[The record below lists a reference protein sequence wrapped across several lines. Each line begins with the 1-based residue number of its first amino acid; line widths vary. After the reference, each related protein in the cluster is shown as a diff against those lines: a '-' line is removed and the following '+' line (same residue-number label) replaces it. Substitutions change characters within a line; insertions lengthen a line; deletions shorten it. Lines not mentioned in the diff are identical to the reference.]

1 MNSIMSFKDYM
12 NGKKL
17 ADSSATTLSYDIE
30 YDEDNS
36 IYQEVKDYLAAKG
49 WHFQIP
55 EVRVVTKIGK
65 ERKDNNVDTPN
76 TTAWKAG
83 VTPKQACDDFQ
94 MVLLAYN
101 SKHLGDT
108 PKRFARGIAF
118 ATCNNIYDAVKV
130 E

>member
-1 MNSIMSFKDYM
+1 MSFNDYS

-17 ADSSATTLSYDIE
+17 ADSSVTTLSYDIE
-30 YDEDNS
+30 YDEENS
-36 IYQEVKDYLAAKG
+36 IYQEVKDYLTDRG

-55 EVRVVTKIGK
+55 EVRVVPKVGK
-65 ERKDNNVDTPN
+65 ERIVLKVDTPN

-83 VTPKQACDDFQ
+83 VTPRQACEEFR
-94 MVLLAYN
+94 MALVAYDTN
-101 SKHLGDT
+101 HAVDT

-118 ATCNNIYDAVKV
+118 AIRDNEYDAVKV

>member
-1 MNSIMSFKDYM
+1 MNSIMSFKDYS

-17 ADSSATTLSYDIE
+17 TDSSVTTLSYDIE

-36 IYQEVKDYLAAKG
+36 IYQEVKDYLADRG

-55 EVRVVTKIGK
+55 EVRVLPKIGK
-65 ERKDNNVDTPN
+65 ERIISNADTPN

-83 VTPKQACDDFQ
+83 VTPKQACEDFR
-94 MVLLAYN
+94 MALLAYDTN
-101 SKHLGDT
+101 HAGDT
-108 PKRFARGIAF
+108 PKRFARGIVF
-118 ATCNNIYDAVKV
+118 ATCNNVYDAVKV